1 MGAGREPIDEEYRR
15 KLEAL
20 RAVVI
25 EGGPSGPPEPFDF
38 DAFIAERRAEHARK
52 SRKRP
57 VRDQRT
63 APRK

>member
-1 MGAGREPIDEEYRR
+1 MDTGREPIDEEYQR

-20 RAVVI
+20 RAAII
-25 EGGPSGPPEPFDF
+25 EGELSGPSQPFDF

-57 VRDQRT
+57 TRD
-63 APRK
+63 